1 MKNRLSKTFYGN
13 TIYTKRLIGN
23 MTDEDMLLSTGKSN
37 TIGWIL
43 GHINYYRGEIARK
56 MKKECELKESEKM
69 FERGAPKNKE
79 VKINLADTLNE
90 FAVRGELIAAA
101 IEELNDEQL
110 KQQLDI
116 SLPGGDNSLDNYLAF
131 LSWHETFHIGQI
143 DLIKAALGKGGVK

>member
-1 MKNRLSKTFYGN
+1 MNNRLSKTFYGN

-23 MTDEDMLLSTGKSN
+23 MTDEDMLLSTGESN

-56 MKKECELKESEKM
+56 MKKDCELKEIEKT

-79 VKINLADTLNE
+79 LKINLTETLND
-90 FAVRGELIAAA
+90 FSARGDLIASA
-101 IEELNDEQL
+101 IEELSGEQL

-116 SLPGGDNSLDNYLAF
+116 ELPGGDNSVETYLAF